1 LENAAEAITIALE
14 KVITF
19 FSSVKNRLE
28 LEASARDLT
37 FALGKILVGALLYEQ
52 AAFAVQS
59 KLSNADQD
67 VIALTRWCDPAD
79 LHKDIP
85 RRDDKKVLE
94 GKHGPPKKMTMNFC
108 YHNFCFHTLNLLYS
122 TF

>member
-1 LENAAEAITIALE
+1 LENAAEAITIAIE

-19 FSSVKNRLE
+19 FSSVKSRLE

-52 AAFAVQS
+52 AAWAVQS

-67 VIALTRWCDPAD
+67 LIALARWCDPAD

-85 RRDDKKVLE
+85 HRDDKMVLE
-94 GKHGPPKKMTMNFC
+94 GEQSPPPPPGNSNNEIFATAPSIIRF
-108 YHNFCFHTLNLLYS
+108 
-122 TF
+122 